1 LYCSFYQTDILEAV
15 YSASKAA
22 LIALTRNDAI
32 DYSGHKIR
40 VNCVCP
46 GLIDTPMTAAMGDDP
61 KAMEWVV
68 NSTPL
73 GRMGMAEEIADICVF
88 LSSLKAS
95 WIQGQSIVADGGIV
109 LL

>member
-1 LYCSFYQTDILEAV
+1 
-15 YSASKAA
+15 
-22 LIALTRNDAI
+22 
-32 DYSGHKIR
+32 
-40 VNCVCP
+40 
-46 GLIDTPMTAAMGDDP
+46 MGDDP

-73 GRMGMAEEIADICVF
+73 GRMGMAEEIADVCVF
-88 LSSLKAS
+88 LSSSRAS